1 MRRNVLI
8 LVTSLLSMVSQL
20 TSAQC
25 VVKGKIVDEATGA
38 PLAYTNV
45 VVYALPDTVF
55 VKGTTSGDDGSFEI
69 SEVPEEALVRVSM
82 LGYASKERKVVGGG
96 NMGSILLSAEVTAL
110 KEVVVKADAVHFD
123 NRGLVANVAQT
134 PLAKMGSLNDMLGQ
148 LPFITTDGKN
158 VKVFGRGA
166 PIYYVDNRRI
176 LRQEELRR
184 IVPSQIKKV
193 EIIMVPGPEYP
204 SGTESV
210 IRITTIRK
218 QGDGWSGMLFG
229 QLTGKNR
236 VGDVVFADLNYRV
249 KRWDIFGSLQ
259 YAHSASHERS
269 EERLAFGKRLVDSR
283 NDANNKI
290 SQLGGTMGINYTA
303 DDGVSAGL
311 KYVYMLHPQQNV
323 CSGTA
328 QTESFY
334 DGRRRM
340 ARDWDA
346 DYSIRQ
352 NYHLVNGYYRHEM
365 PQRRLFQADVDVLH
379 INGLYGQDKD
389 FVKEGKT
396 LLESNHFNSW
406 LYAGKAVYG
415 FPLWGMDMKVGGEV
429 SRTRMEADN
438 GIVGTLQ
445 TAMSSSKSVSEQ
457 NNYALFWD
465 GYVRLKN
472 FSLSLGLRA
481 EHINFNY
488 YSDNRYDADASYTS
502 TLLYPSVVVSYTKG
516 SNRVSLSYDYSVAR
530 PTYQQLNNST
540 SFVSDYVYK
549 VGNPLLRSA
558 NIHKLGVVAS
568 LGKLKV
574 TANGRYSRNHLL
586 TSYFPLEQTDSV
598 LALRTFN
605 LHTYKSLSL
614 GAAYGFQVGVWRP
627 TFEASYSRQFITY
640 QGGKFNKPLYSASV
654 KNVVSLPKDTY
665 VFFNIL
671 YSSLAHD
678 GLNTN
683 HQQFRVDINMSKA
696 LAKNKWNLNLSVTD
710 LFNTYSNRKWMQ
722 TADVVNWSVGSNTVR
737 KVELTVSYNFNST
750 RNKFRGTGAGNA
762 EQRRL

>member
-1 MRRNVLI
+1 
-8 LVTSLLSMVSQL
+8 MVAQL

-25 VVKGKIVDEATGA
+25 VVKGKIVEQSTGT
-38 PLAYTNV
+38 PLPYTNV
-45 VVYALPDTVF
+45 VVYALPDTTF
-55 VKGTTSGDDGSFEI
+55 VKGTISGDDGRFEI

-82 LGYASKERKVVGGG
+82 LGYASKECKVVGGG
-96 NMGSILLSAEVTAL
+96 DMGRVLLAAEATAL
-110 KEVVVKADAVHFD
+110 KEIVVQADAVHFD
-123 NRGLVANVAQT
+123 NRGLVANVEQT

-176 LRQEELRR
+176 LRQEELKR

-236 VGDVVFADLNYRV
+236 VGDAVFADLNYRV
-249 KRWDIFGSLQ
+249 KRWDIFGNLQ

-269 EERLAFGKRLVDSR
+269 EEHLAFGKRSVASR

-290 SQLGGTMGINYTA
+290 SQLGGTMGVNYAA

-365 PQRRLFQADVDVLH
+365 SRRRLFQTDIDMLH
-379 INGLYGQDKD
+379 INGLYGQSKN
-389 FVKEGKT
+389 FASEGKT

-406 LYAGKAVYG
+406 LYAGKVIYG
-415 FPLWGMDMKVGGEV
+415 FPLWGVDVKIGSEM
-429 SRTRMEADN
+429 SRTKMVADN
-438 GIVGTLQ
+438 GVVGTLQ

-465 GYVRLKN
+465 GYVRLKD
-472 FSLSLGLRA
+472 FSFSLGLRA
-481 EHINFNY
+481 EHVNFNY
-488 YSDNRYDADASYTS
+488 YSNNRYDADASYTS

-558 NIHKLGVVAS
+558 NIHKLGLVAS
-568 LGKLKV
+568 LGRLKV
-574 TANGRYSRNHLL
+574 TASGRYSHNHLL

-614 GAAYGFQVGVWRP
+614 GVAYGFQVGVWRP
-627 TFEASYSRQFITY
+627 TVEASYSQQFITY
-640 QGGKFNKPLYSASV
+640 QGGKFNKPLYSASI
-654 KNVVSLPKDTY
+654 KNMVVLPKNTF

-678 GLNTN
+678 GLNTS
-683 HQQFRVDINMSKA
+683 HQQFRVDMNVSKA
-696 LAKNKWNLNLSVTD
+696 LAKNKWNLNLAVTD

-722 TADVVNWSVGSNTVR
+722 TADVLNWSVGNNVMR

>member
-1 MRRNVLI
+1 MKRNVLI
-8 LVTSLLSMVSQL
+8 LVASLLSMVAQV
-20 TSAQC
+20 TNAQC
-25 VVKGKIVDEATGA
+25 MVKGKIVDQVTGA

-45 VVYALPDTVF
+45 VVYALPDTTF
-55 VKGTTSGDDGSFEI
+55 IKGTTSSEDGNFEI
-69 SEVPEEALVRVSM
+69 NEVPEEVLVRVSM
-82 LGYASKERKVVGGG
+82 LGYASKERKVSGGG
-96 NMGSILLSAEVTAL
+96 DLGSILLEAEVTSL
-110 KEVVVKADAVHFD
+110 KEVVVKGDAVRFD
-123 NRGLVANVAQT
+123 NRGLVANIEQT

-158 VKVFGRGA
+158 IKVFGRGT

-176 LRQEELRR
+176 LRQEELKR

-193 EIIMVPGPEYP
+193 DIIMVPGPEYP

-229 QLTGKNR
+229 QLIGKNR
-236 VGDVVFADLNYRV
+236 VGDAVFTDLNYRV
-249 KRWDIFGSLQ
+249 KRWDIFGNLQ
-259 YAHSASHERS
+259 YAYSASHERS
-269 EERLAFGKRLVDSR
+269 EEYLVFDKRSIVSR

-290 SQLGGTMGINYTA
+290 SQLGGTMGVNYTA
-303 DDGVSAGL
+303 EKGVSAGL
-311 KYVYMLHPQQNV
+311 KYVYMLHPKQEV

-334 DGRRRM
+334 NGYWRM
-340 ARDWDA
+340 ARGWDA

-352 NYHLVNGYYRHEM
+352 NYHLVNGYFRHEM
-365 PQRRLFQADVDVLH
+365 PKRRLFQADVDLLH
-379 INGLYGQDKD
+379 INGLYGQDKN

-396 LLESNHFNSW
+396 LMESNHFNSW
-406 LYAGKAVYG
+406 LYAGKATYG
-415 FPLWGMDMKVGGEV
+415 FPLCGLDMKIGSEV

-472 FSLSLGLRA
+472 FSLSLGLRV

-488 YSDNRYDADASYTS
+488 YSNNRYDADASYTS
-502 TLLYPSVVVSYTKG
+502 TLLYPSVVMSYTNGK
-516 SNRVSLSYDYSVAR
+516 NRVSLSYDYSVAR

-549 VGNPLLRSA
+549 VGNPLLCSA
-558 NIHKLGVVAS
+558 NVHKLGLVAS
-568 LGKLKV
+568 LGKLKIS
-574 TANGRYSRNHLL
+574 ANARYSRKHLL

-605 LHTYKSLSL
+605 LHSYKSLSF
-614 GAAYGFQVGVWRP
+614 GAAYGFHVGAWRP
-627 TFEASYSRQFITY
+627 TVEASYSQQFITY
-640 QGGKFNKPLYSASV
+640 QGGKFNRPLYSASV
-654 KNVVSLPKDTY
+654 KNMVLLPKDTY

-683 HQQFRVDINMSKA
+683 HQQFRIDMNVSKA

-722 TADVVNWSVGSNTVR
+722 TVDVLNWGVGNNTVR
-737 KVELTVSYNFNST
+737 KVELTVSYSFNGT
-750 RNKFRGTGAGNA
+750 RSKFRGTGAGNA
-762 EQRRL
+762 EQQRL

>member
-1 MRRNVLI
+1 MKRNVLI
-8 LVTSLLSMVSQL
+8 LVTSLLSMVAQL

-25 VVKGKIVDEATGA
+25 VVKGKIVEQSTGT
-38 PLAYTNV
+38 PLPYTNV
-45 VVYALPDTVF
+45 VVYALPDTTF
-55 VKGTTSGDDGSFEI
+55 VKGTISGDDGRFEI

-82 LGYASKERKVVGGG
+82 LGYASKECKVVGGG
-96 NMGSILLSAEVTAL
+96 DMGRVLLAAEATAL
-110 KEVVVKADAVHFD
+110 KEIVVQADAVHFD
-123 NRGLVANVAQT
+123 NRGLVANVEQT

-176 LRQEELRR
+176 LRQEELKR

-236 VGDVVFADLNYRV
+236 VGDAVFADLNYRV
-249 KRWDIFGSLQ
+249 KRWDIFGNLQ

-269 EERLAFGKRLVDSR
+269 EEHLAFGKRSVASR

-290 SQLGGTMGINYTA
+290 SQLGGTMGVNYAA

-365 PQRRLFQADVDVLH
+365 SRRRLFQTDIDMLH
-379 INGLYGQDKD
+379 INGLYGQSKN
-389 FVKEGKT
+389 FASEGKT

-406 LYAGKAVYG
+406 LYAGKVIYG
-415 FPLWGMDMKVGGEV
+415 FPLWGVDVKIGSEM
-429 SRTRMEADN
+429 SRTKMVADN
-438 GIVGTLQ
+438 GVVGTLQ

-465 GYVRLKN
+465 GYVRLKD
-472 FSLSLGLRA
+472 FSFSLGLRA
-481 EHINFNY
+481 EHVNFNY
-488 YSDNRYDADASYTS
+488 YSNNRYDADASYTS

-558 NIHKLGVVAS
+558 NIHKLGLVAS
-568 LGKLKV
+568 LGRLKV
-574 TANGRYSRNHLL
+574 TASGRYSHNHLL

-598 LALRTFN
+598 LVLRTFN

-614 GAAYGFQVGVWRP
+614 GVAYGFQVGVWRP
-627 TFEASYSRQFITY
+627 TVEASYSQQFITY
-640 QGGKFNKPLYSASV
+640 QGGKFNKPLYSASI
-654 KNVVSLPKDTY
+654 KNMVVLPKNTF

-678 GLNTN
+678 GLNTS
-683 HQQFRVDINMSKA
+683 HQQFRVDMNVSKA
-696 LAKNKWNLNLSVTD
+696 LAKNKWNLNLAVTD

-722 TADVVNWSVGSNTVR
+722 TADVLNWSVGNNVMR

>member
-1 MRRNVLI
+1 MKRNVFV
-8 LVTSLLSMVSQL
+8 LVTSLLCMISQL

-25 VVKGKIVDEATGA
+25 VVKGRVIDRETSV

-45 VVYALPDTVF
+45 VVYALPDTTF
-55 VKGTTSGDDGSFEI
+55 VKGTTSRDDGSFEI
-69 SEVPEEALVRVSM
+69 SEIPEEALVRVSI
-82 LGYASKERKVVGGG
+82 LGYASKERRVVGGG
-96 NMGSILLSAEVTAL
+96 DMGSILLETEVTSL
-110 KEVVVKADAVHFD
+110 KEVVVKGDAVRFD
-123 NRGLVANVAQT
+123 NRGLVANIEQT

-158 VKVFGRGA
+158 IKVFGRGT

-176 LRQEELRR
+176 LRQEELKRL
-184 IVPSQIKKV
+184 VPSQIKKV
-193 EIIMVPGPEYP
+193 EIIMAPGAEYP

-236 VGDVVFADLNYRV
+236 VGEAVFADLNYRV
-249 KRWDIFGSLQ
+249 NRWDIFGNLQ
-259 YAHSASHERS
+259 YAYNASHDRNDEY
-269 EERLAFGKRLVDSR
+269 LAFGKRSVASR
-283 NDANNKI
+283 NDADNKI
-290 SQLGGTMGINYTA
+290 SQWGGTMGINYTA
-303 DDGVSAGL
+303 DNGVSAGF
-311 KYVYMLHPQQNV
+311 KYVYMLHPKQNV
-323 CSGTA
+323 CSGIA

-334 DGRRRM
+334 DGSRRM
-340 ARDWDA
+340 ARGWNA

-365 PQRRLFQADVDVLH
+365 PKRRLFQTDVDVLH
-379 INGLYGQDKD
+379 INGLYGQDKN

-406 LYAGKAVYG
+406 LYAGKAIYG
-415 FPLWGMDMKVGGEV
+415 FPLWGMDMKLGGEV
-429 SRTRMEADN
+429 SRTKMEADN

-445 TAMSSSKSVSEQ
+445 TAMSSSKSMSEQ

-465 GYVRLKN
+465 GYVRLKD

-488 YSDNRYDADASYTS
+488 YSNNRYDADASYTS
-502 TLLYPSVVVSYTKG
+502 TLLYPSVLVAYTKG

-558 NIHKLGVVAS
+558 NIHKLGLVAS

-574 TANGRYSRNHLL
+574 TASGRYSRNHLL
-586 TSYFPLEQTDSV
+586 TSYFPMEQIDSV
-598 LALRTFN
+598 LVLRTFN

-614 GAAYGFQVGVWRP
+614 GASYGFHVGVWRP
-627 TFEASYSRQFITY
+627 TVEASYSQQFITY
-640 QGGKFNKPLYSASV
+640 QDRKFNKPLYSASA
-654 KNVVSLPKDTY
+654 KNMVMLPKDTY
-665 VFFNIL
+665 IFLNIL
-671 YSSLAHD
+671 YCSLAHD

-683 HQQFRVDINMSKA
+683 HQQFRVDMNISKA

-710 LFNTYSNRKWMQ
+710 LFNTYSNYKWMQ
-722 TADVVNWSVGSNTVR
+722 TANVVSWGVGNNTVR
-737 KVELTVSYNFNST
+737 KVELSVSYNFNAT
-750 RNKFRGTGAGNA
+750 RSKFRGTGAGNA

>member
-184 IVPSQIKKV
+184 IVPSQIKKM

-269 EERLAFGKRLVDSR
+269 EERLAFGKRSVDSR

-328 QTESFY
+328 QTENFY
-334 DGRRRM
+334 DGHWRM
-340 ARDWDA
+340 ARDWEA

-365 PQRRLFQADVDVLH
+365 PKRRLFQADVDVLH

-481 EHINFNY
+481 EHVNFNY